1 MITKYKV
8 NEVAKDFGLQNKQ
21 VTDVL
26 GKYFDDPKKSSS
38 ALDSKELDVLFDV
51 LTQEHSVEN
60 FNAYFAM
67 QKKEE
72 KKPEPK

>member
-51 LTQEHSVEN
+51 
-60 FNAYFAM
+60 
-67 QKKEE
+67 QKQHRILLALSHINV
-72 KKPEPK
+72 